1 MIYYFPEIPGRLT
14 LTVLMLL
21 FYGVLLLSFLAVV
34 YIVVRL
40 VWVIIK
46 GPCRELYFDY
56 LDYKERREKT
66 KYSRKRKKRKVP
78 YYEDYSKFK

>member
-1 MIYYFPEIPGRLT
+1 MIYYFEIPGSLT
-14 LTVLMLL
+14 MLLLMVL
-21 FYGVLLLSFLAVV
+21 FYGVLLFCLLSVA

-46 GPCRELYFDY
+46 DPCRELYFDY

-66 KYSRKRKKRKVP
+66 KYSRKRKIKKVP